1 MNKQMEA
8 RIIVERDGG
17 YDDEEIGY
25 IMETY
30 NELMN
35 HVGFEDNRSDKRY
48 IVKFHDICYYTPDKN
63 ECDDNDFWNAFEI
76 FCNDQA
82 EMLEEDLKEE
92 GIDTD
97 IMLTHYSCGHYPAF
111 VVDIPE
117 IKEEDA
123 IILAMKIYDEVGYR
137 GEEYV
142 KNYIYM
148 VEALQNME
156 DNYMDEW
163 IEFLRCGE
171 YLPEKDIKEME
182 EKYHKDMERRKAA
195 QTLAK

>member
-8 RIIVERDGG
+8 RIIVEKDGS
-17 YDDEEIGY
+17 YDEEDIDY

-30 NELMN
+30 NELMK
-35 HVGFEDNRSDKRY
+35 HIGFEDNRSDKRY
-48 IVKFHDICYYTPDKN
+48 IVKFHDICYYTPDEN
-63 ECDDNDFWNAFEI
+63 EWDDNSFWNVFDM
-76 FCNDQA
+76 FCDDQA
-82 EMLEEDLKEE
+82 EMLEEDIKEE

-97 IMLTHYSCGHYPAF
+97 IMLTRYNCGHYPAF

-156 DNYMDEW
+156 DYYMENW
-163 IEFLRCGE
+163 IEFLKCGE
-171 YLPEKDIKEME
+171 YLPEKYIKEIE
-182 EKYHKDMERRKAA
+182 DKYKDAKERR
-195 QTLAK
+195 QAK